1 VSRTQIELYLGFLDR
16 GIEGTDMHSMIG
28 NLKDVTEA
36 DYVRVPEGGRPIWE
50 MVRHAASAK
59 HVYAS
64 AAFVDGS
71 VHWEQVRNRRDA
83 TEGYTMAD
91 DIEWLR
97 DGQRIFRD
105 GVAAL
110 SDDSELAHERGT
122 HWGARVPTER
132 IIRIMIE
139 HDIYHAGE
147 INHLR
152 ALIQGT
158 DYWAGRRPS

>member
-1 VSRTQIELYLGFLDR
+1 
-16 GIEGTDMHSMIG
+16 
-28 NLKDVTEA
+28 
-36 DYVRVPEGGRPIWE
+36 
-50 MVRHAASAK
+50 
-59 HVYAS
+59 
-64 AAFVDGS
+64 
-71 VHWEQVRNRRDA
+71 
-83 TEGYTMAD
+83 MAD